1 MPALAALAALALA
14 ADVAADPAAQEAPA
28 VSAPSPQEAPP
39 FAAPPPKYGPNR
51 FRLLPPYT
59 DPGFLKGPV
68 PPPDKNYGVA
78 LAEVVLIDTSIWA
91 FNYLRGKEFA
101 KISWDSIE
109 QNFDKGWIID
119 TDDFWANG
127 LGHPLHGNLTFN
139 AARTLGL
146 NFYESFAYSFFGSFL
161 WEQFAEIQPPSMND
175 QVNTPFGGTM
185 VGESLFRLSRLIL
198 DAGGYKPSVWREF
211 FAFLFNPMGGLNRL
225 FYGDKYRG
233 ELLLPASWIGQFR
246 FGTVIAGSSRSDRAD
261 SRATDIGPW
270 ASFGAYIVYGVP
282 GTPGLSLSK
291 PFDHF
296 EASASISLTSDVTT
310 KPTATLIARGLLL
323 GEQLGPGGESGGLW
337 GLFTSYDFIAPN
349 VFRVQGFGLGPG
361 VSLMKQWGWFEL
373 HGTGVLE
380 LLPWAGGGSTVPLG
394 VRDYHYGPGGE
405 ALLQFR
411 AHFSDRVIVRLEGR
425 QYFVTGAYAR
435 GGSEAVSYGKLETT
449 VRVQDVHGIAATL
462 DWGHRQA
469 SYFGEPDI
477 WQRASVFSL
486 YYTLIQGW

>member
-1 MPALAALAALALA
+1 MALA
-14 ADVAADPAAQEAPA
+14 ADAAAEPAPKE
-28 VSAPSPQEAPP
+28 PP
-39 FAAPPPKYGPNR
+39 PNIATAPKYGVDR
-51 FRLLPPYT
+51 FRLLPPWQ
-59 DPGFLKGPV
+59 DPNLVKGPV

-109 QNFDKGWIID
+109 QNFNKGWIVD
-119 TDDFWANG
+119 TDDYWANG

-139 AARTLGL
+139 SARTLGL
-146 NFYESFAYSFFGSFL
+146 NFYESFAYSFVGSL
-161 WEQFAEIQPPSMND
+161 IWEQFFEIQPPSMND

-185 VGESLFRLSRLIL
+185 LGESLFRLSRLIL
-198 DAGGYKPSVWREF
+198 DAGGYKPSAWREF
-211 FAFLFNPMGGLNRL
+211 FSFVFNPMGGLNRL

-233 ELLLPASWIGQFR
+233 ELLLPVSWIGEFH
-246 FGTVIAGSSRSDRAD
+246 FGTVLAGSGRSDKAD
-261 SRATDIGPW
+261 PRDTDVGPW

-282 GTPGLSLSK
+282 GTPDLSLRK

-296 EASASISLTSDVTT
+296 EASGSFSLTGDVTE
-310 KPTATLIARGLLL
+310 KPTATLLVRGLML
-323 GEQLGPGGESGGLW
+323 GETLGTGGDSGGLW
-337 GLFTSYDFIAPN
+337 GLFSSYDFIAPN

-361 VSLMKQWGWFEL
+361 VSLMKRWDWFEL

-380 LLPWAGGGSTVPLG
+380 LLPWAGGGTTVPLG

-405 ALLQFR
+405 AVLQFR
-411 AHFSDRVIVRLEGR
+411 MHFYDRVVVRLDGR

-435 GGSEAVSYGKLETT
+435 GGSEHISYGKLETS
-449 VRVQDVHGIAATL
+449 VRIADVHGVTASL

-486 YYTLIQGW
+486 YYTLFQGW

>member
-1 MPALAALAALALA
+1 MFFALVAMALALDA
-14 ADVAADPAAQEAPA
+14 PGEPA
-28 VSAPSPQEAPP
+28 
-39 FAAPPPKYGPNR
+39 PKYGPDR
-51 FRLLPPYT
+51 FRLLPPYAE
-59 DPGFLKGPV
+59 PGFVKGPV
-68 PPPDKNYGVA
+68 PPPDKNYWVA
-78 LAEVVLIDTSIWA
+78 LGEVVLIDTSIWA
-91 FNYLRGKEFA
+91 FNYIQGKEFA

-185 VGESLFRLSRLIL
+185 LGESLFRLSRLIL
-198 DAGGYKPSVWREF
+198 DAGGYAPNVWRQF
-211 FAFLFNPMGGLNRL
+211 FAFAINPMGGLNRL

-233 ELLLPASWIGQFR
+233 ELLLPASWIGEFR
-246 FGTVIAGSSRSDRAD
+246 FGSVIAGSSRSDRAAP
-261 SRATDIGPW
+261 SETNVGPW
-270 ASFGAYIVYGVP
+270 GSFGAYMVYGVP
-282 GTPGLSLSK
+282 GTPGLLLNK

-296 EASASISLTSDVTT
+296 EASGSISFTKDVTT
-310 KPTATLIARGLLL
+310 KSTATLIVRGLLL
-323 GEQLGPGGESGGLW
+323 GEPLGEGGESGGLW

-361 VSLMKQWGWFEL
+361 VSLMKRWDWFEL

-380 LLPWAGGGSTVPLG
+380 LLPWSGGGSTVPLG

-405 ALLQFR
+405 AVVQLR
-411 AHFSDRVIVRLEGR
+411 AHFYDRVTARLEGR
-425 QYFVTGAYAR
+425 QYYITGAYAR
-435 GGSEAVSYGKLETT
+435 GASEYVSYGKLETT
-449 VRVQDVHGIAATL
+449 VRIYDVHGVTASL

-469 SYFGEPDI
+469 SYAFNPDV
-477 WQRASVFSL
+477 WQRASVVSL
-486 YYTLIQGW
+486 YYTLLQGW

>member
-14 ADVAADPAAQEAPA
+14 ADVVAEPAAQEIPG
-28 VSAPSPQEAPP
+28 VSAASTQEAPP
-39 FAAPPPKYGPNR
+39 LSAPPPKYGPNR
-51 FRLLPPYT
+51 LRLLSPYA
-59 DPGFLKGPV
+59 DPSIVKGPV

-101 KISWDSIE
+101 KISLDSIE

-119 TDDFWANG
+119 TDDFWANS

-185 VGESLFRLSRLIL
+185 LGESLFRLSRLIL

-211 FAFLFNPMGGLNRL
+211 FSFLFNPMGGLNRL

-233 ELLLPASWIGQFR
+233 ELLLPVSWIGEFR
-246 FGTVIAGSSRSDRAD
+246 FGTVLAGSSRSDQAAPSD
-261 SRATDIGPW
+261 TSVGPW
-270 ASFGAYIVYGVP
+270 ASFGAYIIYGVP
-282 GTPGLSLSK
+282 GTPGLSLNK

-296 EASASISLTSDVTT
+296 EAVGSISLTGDVTT
-310 KPTATLIARGLLL
+310 KPTATLLVRGLLL
-323 GEQLGPGGESGGLW
+323 GDPLGTGGDSGGLW
-337 GLFTSYDFIAPN
+337 GLFSSYDFIAPN

-361 VSLMKQWGWFEL
+361 VSLMKRWDWFDL
-373 HGTGVLE
+373 YGTGVLE
-380 LLPWAGGGSTVPLG
+380 LLPWSGGGSTVP
-394 VRDYHYGPGGE
+394 
-405 ALLQFR
+405 
-411 AHFSDRVIVRLEGR
+411 
-425 QYFVTGAYAR
+425 
-435 GGSEAVSYGKLETT
+435 
-449 VRVQDVHGIAATL
+449 
-462 DWGHRQA
+462 
-469 SYFGEPDI
+469 
-477 WQRASVFSL
+477 
-486 YYTLIQGW
+486 